1 MHMRS
6 TWIVRTVAVLGSLLS
21 AAMAAHAQPTGNFN
35 YDRAYAHFLNS
46 RYSYRQMY
54 SPIPGSSSVSVG
66 PLGYQSQ
73 FVESGFIRQRISPLG
88 YERYDAVPGHGGMT
102 LMPFGMSSYYVPG
115 YGVYSYR
122 PFPR

>member
-1 MHMRS
+1 MRS
-6 TWIVRTVAVLGSLLS
+6 TCIARTVAMLGILLS
-21 AAMAAHAQPTGNFN
+21 AATTASAQPTGNFN
-35 YDRAYAHFLNS
+35 YDRAYGHFLNS

-54 SPIPGSSSVSVG
+54 SPLPGYGSVRVG

-88 YERYDAVPGHGGMT
+88 HERFDAVPGRGGMT
-102 LMPFGMSSYYVPG
+102 IMPFGMSNYYVPG
-115 YGVYSYR
+115 YGVYSAR